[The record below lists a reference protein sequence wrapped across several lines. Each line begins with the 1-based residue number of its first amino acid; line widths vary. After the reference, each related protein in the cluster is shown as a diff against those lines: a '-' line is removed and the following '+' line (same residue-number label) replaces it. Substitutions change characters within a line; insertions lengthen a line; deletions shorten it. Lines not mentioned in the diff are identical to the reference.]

1 MYLPY
6 SSFIITFWDINWQN
20 LISTK
25 AEVFLYMLQ
34 TVHHPIQLHYNYTTS
49 LEGFYSQDHAEH
61 DEDVPQSDED
71 AKVSQAEQKLSDV
84 VA

>member
-1 MYLPY
+1 MPYL
-6 SSFIITFWDINWQN
+6 SFIITFWDINWQN

-25 AEVFLYMLQ
+25 AEVFLYKLQ
-34 TVHHPIQLHYNYTTS
+34 TIHITSNYTTS
-49 LEGFYSQDHAEH
+49 LKAFYSQDHAEH

>member
-1 MYLPY
+1 
-6 SSFIITFWDINWQN
+6 
-20 LISTK
+20 
-25 AEVFLYMLQ
+25 MLQ
-34 TVHHPIQLHYNYTTS
+34 TVHHHIQLHYNYTTS
-49 LEGFYSQDHAEH
+49 LKDFYSQDHAEH